1 MVTLSSTIR
10 ILIDSS
16 PVHLDVCSLTYAIG
30 TFPVKNRRARFD
42 HAAPHRYGARVSD
55 SDLRRLY
62 REEAPRA
69 PEGRF
74 SLEELVEG
82 SGPIELDI
90 GFGRG
95 LSLFERAA
103 ASPESRI
110 IGIEVKTKLAYKAQE
125 RLQKRGL
132 QNVVV
137 LCGDAR
143 EILKRAE
150 PGGSVRRVALHFPDP
165 WWKKRHDKRRVI
177 GEALLTEL
185 ARLMDSGGQ
194 LFIQTDVEHRAEQYV
209 AQLREMAAF
218 TLLSDDGYVAAN
230 PFEARS
236 NRERRALEDGLPV
249 WRILATRS

>member
-1 MVTLSSTIR
+1 
-10 ILIDSS
+10 
-16 PVHLDVCSLTYAIG
+16 
-30 TFPVKNRRARFD
+30 
-42 HAAPHRYGARVSD
+42 VSD
-55 SDLRRLY
+55 SDLRWRY
-62 REEAPRA
+62 RDGAPRA

-74 SLEELVEG
+74 SLEVLIAG
-82 SGPIELDI
+82 QGPIELDI

-110 IGIEVKTKLAYKAQE
+110 VGIEVKTKLAYKIDEQ
-125 RLQKRGL
+125 LQKRDI
-132 QNVVV
+132 QNVKI

-150 PGGSVRRVALHFPDP
+150 PAGSLRRVALHFPDP

-185 ARLMDSGGQ
+185 RRLMKPGGE

-209 AQLREMAAF
+209 AQLRGMADF
-218 TLLSDDGYVAAN
+218 TLASASGYVDTN
-230 PFEARS
+230 PFDARS
-236 NRERRALEDGLPV
+236 NREKRAIEDGLPV
-249 WRILATRS
+249 WRILATRD